1 MDELLRLENI
11 SLYYPVRGGLL
22 RRPEGWVRAVD
33 GVSLAIHKGET
44 FGLVGES
51 GCGKSTLGRLVLRL
65 STPTAGKI
73 FFQGREITHLSPA
86 EVRPLRQ
93 EMQIIFQDPYASL
106 DPRMRVETIVTQSL
120 RAFGGLDAGKRRE
133 AAAAILE
140 KVGLRRADLRR
151 FPHEFSGGQRQR
163 IGIARA
169 LIMRPSLVVAD
180 EPVSAL
186 DVSIQAQVL
195 NLMAQLKADFRL
207 TYLFIS
213 HDIGV
218 VGHLCDRV
226 AVMYLGALVEV
237 APMAA
242 FRRYQRHPYAAALVA
257 ACPTPDPAQRL
268 AAPPV
273 RGEVPSALTP
283 PRGCP
288 FHPRCPHT
296 LPRCREKRPP
306 LVAATPEHQVA
317 CWLNLGRGLRG

>member
-1 MDELLRLENI
+1 MNELLRLDEV
-11 SLYYPVRGGLL
+11 SLHYPVRGGLM
-22 RRPEGWVRAVD
+22 RRPAGWVRAVD

-65 STPTAGKI
+65 LAPTAGRI
-73 FFQGREITHLSPA
+73 IFQGLEITHLRH
-86 EVRPLRQ
+86 EMLRPLRQ
-93 EMQIIFQDPYASL
+93 KMQLIFQDPYASL
-106 DPRMRVETIVTQSL
+106 DPRMRVETIVSQPL
-120 RAFGGLDAGKRRE
+120 RGFGGLEARKHRE

-140 KVGLRRADLRR
+140 KVGLRREDLDRY
-151 FPHEFSGGQRQR
+151 PHEFSGGQRQR

-169 LIMRPSLVVAD
+169 LIMRPALVVAD

-195 NLMAQLKADFRL
+195 GLMAQLKTDFQL

-218 VGHLCDRV
+218 VAHFCDRV
-226 AVMYLGALVEV
+226 AVMYLGTLVEI
-237 APMAA
+237 APMIA

-257 ACPTPDPAQRL
+257 AIPTPDPSRPL
-268 AAPPV
+268 AAPPI
-273 RGEVPSALTP
+273 RGEVPSALAP
-283 PRGCP
+283 PSGCP
-288 FHPRCPHT
+288 FHPRCAHT
-296 LPRCREKRPP
+296 LPRCRKERPP
-306 LVAATPEHQVA
+306 LVAAASDHLVA